1 MKKKFDP
8 FIYIFIFL
16 LQLKVISQTNY
27 DIYSELDS
35 KEKTITISQTIT
47 FKNTSNN
54 ILDKIYLNDWA
65 NSYEGTESQ
74 LVNHLANQ
82 FNRSFYFSAKNK
94 LGYTEIERINGNQGS
109 LIWSRLK
116 DQLDII
122 EVILH
127 EPLNPG
133 EIIIFYINYK
143 VKLPD
148 DKFTGYGVNS
158 NNKIFFRDFFISVS
172 PLKKDTWIL
181 QSNLGLR
188 DNSNPPSSYL
198 INWKYPNKYN
208 LVSNLKNI
216 SKKNYAGDLIS
227 SQFEAA
233 KLSSPEFIFDEKNDF
248 EKIVFSD
255 GFIVET
261 DILPK
266 KMETLS

>member
-133 EIIIFYINYK
+133 EIIIFSINYK

-172 PLKKDTWIL
+172 PLEKDTWIL

-198 INWKYPNKYN
+198 INWKYPNNYN

-227 SQFEAA
+227 VNL
-233 KLSSPEFIFDEKNDF
+233 KLPNYQVLNLYLMKR
-248 EKIVFSD
+248 
-255 GFIVET
+255 T
-261 DILPK
+261 ILRK
-266 KMETLS
+266 

>member
-94 LGYTEIERINGNQGS
+94 LGYTEIER
-109 LIWSRLK
+109 
-116 DQLDII
+116 
-122 EVILH
+122 
-127 EPLNPG
+127 
-133 EIIIFYINYK
+133 
-143 VKLPD
+143 
-148 DKFTGYGVNS
+148 
-158 NNKIFFRDFFISVS
+158 
-172 PLKKDTWIL
+172 
-181 QSNLGLR
+181 
-188 DNSNPPSSYL
+188 
-198 INWKYPNKYN
+198 
-208 LVSNLKNI
+208 
-216 SKKNYAGDLIS
+216 
-227 SQFEAA
+227 
-233 KLSSPEFIFDEKNDF
+233 
-248 EKIVFSD
+248 
-255 GFIVET
+255 
-261 DILPK
+261 
-266 KMETLS
+266 

>member
-1 MKKKFDP
+1 MKKKFVP
-8 FIYIFIFL
+8 FIYFFIFL
-16 LQLKVISQTNY
+16 LQFKVISQTTY
-27 DIYSELDS
+27 EIYCELDS
-35 KEKTITISQTIT
+35 KEKIITISQSIS
-47 FKNTSNN
+47 FKNTSNK

-82 FNRSFYFSAKNK
+82 FNRSFYFSSKNK
-94 LGYTEIERINGNQGS
+94 LGYTEIESITDNQS
-109 LIWSRLK
+109 PLIWTRLK

-122 EVILH
+122 EFIPNK
-127 EPLNPG
+127 PLNPG
-133 EIIIFYINYK
+133 EIIIFSINYK

-188 DNSNPPSSYL
+188 DNSNPPSSYF
-198 INWKYPNKYN
+198 INWKYPNNYN

-216 SKKNYAGDLIS
+216 SKKNYAGDQIS
-227 SQFEAA
+227 SQFERPNYQVLNLYLM
-233 KLSSPEFIFDEKNDF
+233 KRM
-248 EKIVFSD
+248 
-255 GFIVET
+255 
-261 DILPK
+261 ILRK
-266 KMETLS
+266 